1 VGGLLGCPPCPYTV
15 KVNHTTD
22 AVQVSLTM
30 VSSNA
35 KTGPIPTTTSERST
49 CWTGCAFYDKGCY
62 AKSGP
67 QALHWRKVSEGERGY
82 VWSEFIGAIRNIQRG
97 QIWRHNV
104 SGDLPHILGDI
115 NPNMLQQLVTAN
127 KGRRGY
133 TYTHHPLNAHNVKIL
148 QDANSAGFTIN
159 ASTESVEVADK
170 VMSEHGIPAV
180 AVVHSDKTDRFYKTE
195 SGRKVITCPATIHDN
210 VTCATCG
217 LCQVA
222 DREFIIAFPAHGT
235 AKKTVN
241 AIVG

>member
-1 VGGLLGCPPCPYTV
+1 MMLLCLYTV
-15 KVNHTTD
+15 EVNRTRQM
-22 AVQVSLTM
+22 QVALTM

-35 KTGPIPTTTSERST
+35 KTGPIPTTTSERASCPTT
-49 CWTGCAFYDKGCY
+49 CPFYDKGCY

-67 QALHWRKVSEGERGY
+67 QAIHWRKVSNTERGLP
-82 VWSEFIGAIRNIQRG
+82 WNEFVSQIRKIARG

-115 NPNMLQQLVTAN
+115 NPKMVDTLVESN

-133 TYTHHPLNAHNVKIL
+133 TYTHHILNDHNIQII
-148 QDANSAGFTIN
+148 QDANRKGFTIN
-159 ASTESVEVADK
+159 ASCESVDDADR
-170 VMSEHGIPAV
+170 VMSEHNIPAV
-180 AVVHSDKTDRFYKTE
+180 AVVNSDKTDRFYKTS
-195 SGRKVITCPATIHDN
+195 SGRKVITCPATIHEN

-222 DREFIIAFPAHGT
+222 DREFVIAFPAHGN

-241 AIVG
+241 DIVG